1 MRRFELILLKTD
13 GSALFVLSCHL
24 EVVLKYTIG

>member
-1 MRRFELILLKTD
+1 MRRFELILLKID
-13 GSALFVLSCHL
+13 GGALFVLFSHL